1 MTEPVRPKFTASIL
15 QWVFLDLLGMAVLAV
30 GGFYL
35 LRDQTFIP
43 GFPSSTLE
51 AIAVVVV
58 GIGMIFASAVKM
70 LAEIMAQGPA
80 PGQGGKPGQQ

>member
-1 MTEPVRPKFTASIL
+1 MNEPFRPKFTTSIL

-35 LRDQTFIP
+35 LKDQTFIT

-70 LAEIMAQGPA
+70 LAEIMAQ
-80 PGQGGKPGQQ
+80 KPGAGQNSPPGKQ